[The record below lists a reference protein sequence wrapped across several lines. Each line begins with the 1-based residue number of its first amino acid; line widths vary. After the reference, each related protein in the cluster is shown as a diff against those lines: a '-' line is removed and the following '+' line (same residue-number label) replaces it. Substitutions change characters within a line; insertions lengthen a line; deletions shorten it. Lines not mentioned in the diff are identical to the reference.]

1 MAPFLFLH
9 HYMDA
14 TRCFRLAGSKSQ
26 WHLLFLRNAFDISGG
41 VSSLPAQ
48 KVNGICCFREMPLTF
63 RESFRFQS

>member
-1 MAPFLFLH
+1 
-9 HYMDA
+9 MDL
-14 TRCFRLAGSKSQ
+14 TLAGSKSQ
-26 WHLLFLRNAFDISGG
+26 WHLQFLRNAFDISGG